1 MAFTELNDNHIIL
14 SIVKLVCGAHPTAT
28 NFQGYA
34 TMQEQRRKFPLRTW
48 EIVILAMLTP
58 IIYIGGYGILYKS
71 IIKIW
76 VLRRMPIL
84 LAFFLILVFDVGW
97 VITMIK
103 LPLKNR
109 KVKII
114 VTWLIL
120 VFSAS
125 LLTYLLVIDVLR
137 GAFM

>member
-1 MAFTELNDNHIIL
+1 
-14 SIVKLVCGAHPTAT
+14 VCGAHPTAT

>member
-1 MAFTELNDNHIIL
+1 
-14 SIVKLVCGAHPTAT
+14 
-28 NFQGYA
+28 
-34 TMQEQRRKFPLRTW
+34 MQEQRRKFPLRTW

-114 VTWLIL
+114 VIWLIL

-125 LLTYLLVIDVLR
+125 LLTYLLVLDVLR